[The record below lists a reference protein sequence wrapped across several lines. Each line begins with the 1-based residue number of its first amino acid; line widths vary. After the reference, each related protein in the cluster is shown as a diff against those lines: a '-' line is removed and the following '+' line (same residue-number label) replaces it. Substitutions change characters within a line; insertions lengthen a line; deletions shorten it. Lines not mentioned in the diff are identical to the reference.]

1 MIKTYEDAEKFLE
14 QHPDH
19 KDIMQATLVVF
30 ETGYTQAIN
39 DMLKMSKDKD
49 VTMKQFAR
57 LLQKSVKRAEL
68 LYAGNMRPDLEP
80 ECTI

>member
-1 MIKTYEDAEKFLE
+1 MKMQKNCLE

-19 KDIMQATLVVF
+19 KDIMQATLVAF

-39 DMLKMSKDKD
+39 DMLKTSKDKD

-57 LLQKSVKRAEL
+57 APNPASQDRLCGGSK
-68 LYAGNMRPDLEP
+68 
-80 ECTI
+80 